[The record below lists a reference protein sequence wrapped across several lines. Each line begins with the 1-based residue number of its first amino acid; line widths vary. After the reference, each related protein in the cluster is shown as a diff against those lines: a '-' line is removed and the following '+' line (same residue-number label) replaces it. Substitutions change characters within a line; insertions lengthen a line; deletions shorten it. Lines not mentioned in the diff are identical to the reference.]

1 MIEDSKIVKHCK
13 LCLMTSQKPFSINE
27 TKNQSSNQKKTTLS
41 FDENGNCIAC
51 QNKIFKK
58 SINWTERE
66 KELKD
71 ICDKY
76 RSKNANY
83 DCIVSGSGGK
93 DSMFQAHILKYKYKM
108 NPLTIT
114 YSPILKTNVGI
125 KNLTNWVNIGG
136 FDNYTFSANGKVLS
150 ILTRE
155 SFNNLLHP
163 SQPFKIGI
171 KTFAV
176 KMAKNFNINLVF
188 YGEEYSDYGSA
199 KMLPDARYPVEW
211 LINDEDVNNIYI
223 GGSQV
228 KEIKK
233 KYNFLKDQDF
243 IPYKPLTSKDL
254 SNFDLNVLFLGYFL
268 KWDPQEV
275 YYYASNNSGFIPDEY
290 KSDGSY
296 GRYSSLDDKMEYLHF
311 YCHYIKFGIGR
322 CRLDASQEIRNGH
335 ITREEG
341 VNLCK
346 KYEGEFPKRYAN
358 DCFKFMGYSHEEA
371 IKIIDKFRP
380 EHLWEKK
387 NNKWIRKQEIF

>member
-1 MIEDSKIVKHCK
+1 MTEDNKIVKHCK
-13 LCLMTSQKPFSINE
+13 LCLMTNQKPFSINE
-27 TKNQSSNQKKTTLS
+27 TKNQSTNQKKTTLS

-58 SINWTERE
+58 GINWKERD
-66 KELKD
+66 KELRD
-71 ICDKY
+71 VCDKY
-76 RSKNANY
+76 RSNDKNY

-114 YSPILKTNVGI
+114 YSPILKTNIGVE
-125 KNLTNWVNIGG
+125 NLTNWINVGG

-155 SFNNLLHP
+155 SFKNLLHP

-171 KTFAV
+171 KTFAA
-176 KMAKNFNINLVF
+176 KMAKKFDINLVF

-199 KMLPDARYPVEW
+199 KMLPDAHYPVEW

-233 KYNFLKDQDF
+233 KYNFLTDQDF
-243 IPYKPLTSKDL
+243 IPYKPLISKDL
-254 SNFDLNVLFLGYFL
+254 VNFDLNVLFLGYFL

-275 YYYASNNSGFIPDEY
+275 YYYASNNSGFVPDDY

-296 GRYSSLDDKMEYLHF
+296 GRYSSIDDKMEYLHF

-358 DCFKFMGYSHEEA
+358 DCFKFMGYTHDEA
-371 IKIIDKFRP
+371 MKIIDKFRP
-380 EHLWEKK
+380 EHLWKKK